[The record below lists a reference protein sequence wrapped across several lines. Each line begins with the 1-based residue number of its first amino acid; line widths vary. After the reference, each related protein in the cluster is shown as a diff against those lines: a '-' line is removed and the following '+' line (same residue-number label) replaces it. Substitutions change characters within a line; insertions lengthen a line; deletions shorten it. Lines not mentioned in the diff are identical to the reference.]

1 MQYYCFSILI
11 QVSIQIFIYFV
22 YLNGPFCNRSNYL
35 NKVHFVGSANFTELW
50 FAALPCL
57 FCKQQSYLGLKLKNN
72 NNITVHTLYAQ
83 STHTIIAQL
92 DEINFVA
99 IKKSTMIHALQ
110 RKKNYL
116 VSVILYQQSYFI
128 CNYCTPKLMVIF
140 PLHNYDN

>member
-1 MQYYCFSILI
+1 M
-11 QVSIQIFIYFV
+11 
-22 YLNGPFCNRSNYL
+22 
-35 NKVHFVGSANFTELW
+35 
-50 FAALPCL
+50 
-57 FCKQQSYLGLKLKNN
+57 
-72 NNITVHTLYAQ
+72 TVHTLYAQ

-128 CNYCTPKLMVIF
+128 CNYCTPKLIVILYL
-140 PLHNYDN
+140 PNDK